1 MFDVKF
7 SFLLGWMAAS
17 KSLDSNCNM
26 LTDPSST
33 WQSTLVRLSL
43 HGADLEGSW
52 MKEFDVSDLDQS
64 SNI

>member
-1 MFDVKF
+1 
-7 SFLLGWMAAS
+7 MAAS

-26 LTDPSST
+26 LTDPAST